1 MSGQDLG
8 TLLGQFRSV
17 RAEGFMRERE
27 RERER
32 EKEGTENCKL
42 FFRAI

>member
-32 EKEGTENCKL
+32 EGGNRKL
-42 FFRAI
+42 PAFL

>member
-32 EKEGTENCKL
+32 EGGNRKL
-42 FFRAI
+42 QAFL